1 MIIIWLLLI
10 FINFN
15 GVLCAV
21 PCRRPRLI
29 LSILKCFSYWG
40 TTRDRSAKTSSKLIS
55 KGLPVSYGY
64 FLLSHS
70 FRRAVKCYQKV
81 LDLQPVNTEAAICLG
96 DVLTAIGEEVSCFF
110 LVMWC
115 TVERLCKDTSL
126 ITVLSKYEDTSLIR
140 TFFSYPKGVCNKG
153 VPLYEK
159 NFLFS

>member
-1 MIIIWLLLI
+1 M
-10 FINFN
+10 
-15 GVLCAV
+15 LCAV
-21 PCRRPRLI
+21 PCRLPRLI

-55 KGLPVSYGY
+55 KVLPVSYGS
-64 FLLSHS
+64 FHS

-96 DVLTAIGEEVSCFF
+96 DVLTAIGEEVSLFF
-110 LVMWC
+110 FVMWC

-140 TFFSYPKGVCNKG
+140 TFFSYPKGV
-153 VPLYEK
+153 LQ
-159 NFLFS
+159 